1 MFKTI
6 LKNFLW
12 VTPVGLMMVSGGQA
26 TAATI
31 LLDDFDSLQGTS
43 NKECKIYWDWDHKD
57 LKYLQP
63 SYGGNFSLSFKNS
76 FQGSFFSRIM

>member
-43 NKECKIYWDWDHKD
+43 NKELSREGSHWN
-57 LKYLQP
+57 YL
-63 SYGGNFSLSFKNS
+63 GKND
-76 FQGSFFSRIM
+76 

>member
-12 VTPVGLMMVSGGQA
+12 VTPVGLMMVSGGQT

-43 NKECKIYWDWDHKD
+43 NKECKIYWD
-57 LKYLQP
+57 
-63 SYGGNFSLSFKNS
+63 
-76 FQGSFFSRIM
+76 